1 MDQYIDLSSVIDV
14 NPDIDLVL
22 DLISDENLVVEVA
35 KRRDIDVIIDILDMI
50 SYEEKMQ
57 IFEYLKDEI
66 VDWLRGNDS
75 DEDK

>member
-1 MDQYIDLSSVIDV
+1 MDQYINLSSVIDV
-14 NPDIDLVL
+14 EPDIDLVL
-22 DLISDENLVVEVA
+22 DLIQDENLVVEVA

-66 VDWLRGNDS
+66 VDWLRGDDS
-75 DEDK
+75 DED

>member
-1 MDQYIDLSSVIDV
+1 MDQYINLSSVIDV
-14 NPDIDLVL
+14 EPDIDLVL
-22 DLISDENLVVEVA
+22 DLIQDENLVVEVA

-66 VDWLRGNDS
+66 VDWLRGDDS
-75 DEDK
+75 DKD